1 MPHTSKQWEA
11 VTHTASGYVWKEIE
25 HSQRVRIWLFA
36 PSKWNCKPGAKNSFI
51 RYTFDTMDYLCLLQ
65 HLPVSEILSCI
76 STSVALITPVSFK
89 SFFFLFDKLN
99 YLLPVSSS
107 KWSFPFNIK
116 PSDLI
121 TPHTYVSTQPPVM
134 MFPPLFQLILCQTI
148 DQKLLHFLSCLIS
161 DSWQCV
167 GHRIFS
173 SWSWWEHSPINT
185 SWPQRQDRL
194 LAKEEALAAC
204 LSSAFGGHGR
214 RTYGW

>member
-1 MPHTSKQWEA
+1 MQPVNFQRLCELSGSLLTQILFYVFPFTSIKMPFLT
-11 VTHTASGYVWKEIE
+11 G
-25 HSQRVRIWLFA
+25 
-36 PSKWNCKPGAKNSFI
+36 
-51 RYTFDTMDYLCLLQ
+51 LLI
-65 HLPVSEILSCI
+65 VFE
-76 STSVALITPVSFK
+76 
-89 SFFFLFDKLN
+89 FFFLFDKLN

-167 GHRIFS
+167 GHRVFS

-214 RTYGW
+214 RTYGWWFRWPGWGKYSLPG

>member
-1 MPHTSKQWEA
+1 MQPVNFQRLCELSGSLLTQILFYVFPFTSIKMPFLT
-11 VTHTASGYVWKEIE
+11 G
-25 HSQRVRIWLFA
+25 
-36 PSKWNCKPGAKNSFI
+36 
-51 RYTFDTMDYLCLLQ
+51 LLI
-65 HLPVSEILSCI
+65 VFE
-76 STSVALITPVSFK
+76 
-89 SFFFLFDKLN
+89 FFFLFDKLN

-167 GHRIFS
+167 GHRVFS

-185 SWPQRQDRL
+185 SWPPKAGPAAGKGGGTGSLPVLGLWGTRPEDVRLVIPMAWLRQILLTRL
-194 LAKEEALAAC
+194 NTC
-204 LSSAFGGHGR
+204 SSIAF
-214 RTYGW
+214 